1 MLHHNVW
8 YEAKV
13 FFEGKFIP
21 LSALKKKKKKEINYI
36 NSHLKKWLKKTLRK
50 VKRRKW

>member
-1 MLHHNVW
+1 MTTKNMLHHNVW

-21 LSALKKKKKKEINYI
+21 LSALKKKKKKKKEINYI
-36 NSHLKKWLKKTLRK
+36 NSHLKK
-50 VKRRKW
+50 